1 MDQQQ
6 FLSKSTLR
14 AIICMGL
21 IVGTLDIL
29 SAIVDYYIASGNGP
43 ANIFKYISSGI
54 MDKAAFEGGRKVIIL
69 GLLLHY
75 MIAFSF
81 TIFFV
86 ALYMKS
92 KFMSGNKIIV
102 GVLYGIFIGVVMN
115 FMVVRLSYTPK
126 GPFVWYKYVK
136 AFLIL
141 ICMIGLPLAFLAPRF
156 LGKNKNENT

>member
-1 MDQQQ
+1 MKQQQ
-6 FLSKSTLR
+6 FLSKATLR

-43 ANIFKYISSGI
+43 ANIFKYIASGI
-54 MDKAAFEGGRKVIIL
+54 MDKPAFEGGRKVIVL
-69 GLLLHY
+69 GLILHY
-75 MIAFSF
+75 IIAFSF

-86 ALYMKS
+86 ALYLKTT
-92 KFMSGNKIIV
+92 FISGNKIIV

-115 FMVVRLSYTPK
+115 FMVVKLSYTPK
-126 GPFVWYKYVK
+126 GPFVWYKCVK

-156 LGKNKNENT
+156 LQPQK